1 MSVQDIDLFADRMLG
16 GAPYIETIA
25 GLELRESPIQ
35 GRGMFA
41 KRAWASGE
49 LLCVLDGQ
57 MVDVTRHPGV
67 VDALEWNALSP
78 TRLLVRA
85 LRTSYGF
92 INHSG
97 SSPNTRIDADGRTMR
112 ACRPIAP
119 GDELTMDYFEQPVPP
134 AYLASP
140 EAAALKKNS

>member
-1 MSVQDIDLFADRMLG
+1 MSVRNIDAFADRMLE

-25 GLELRESPIQ
+25 GAELGPSAIQ

-41 KRAWASGE
+41 RRAWAAGE
-49 LLCVLDGQ
+49 VLCILDGQ
-57 MVDVTRHPGV
+57 VVDVARHPAV
-67 VDALEWNALSP
+67 IDALEWNALSP
-78 TRLLVRA
+78 QLLLVRA

-92 INHSG
+92 INHG
-97 SSPNTRIDADGRTMR
+97 SRPNTRIDADGRTLR

-134 AYLASP
+134 AYLAGP
-140 EAAALKKNS
+140 EAAVLKKNS

>member
-1 MSVQDIDLFADRMLG
+1 MNFRDIDLFADRMLG
-16 GAPYIETIA
+16 GAPFIETIA
-25 GLELRESPIQ
+25 GAELASSTIQ

-41 KRAWASGE
+41 RRAWATGE

-57 MVDVTRHPGV
+57 VVDVTRHPAV
-67 VDALEWNALSP
+67 IDALEWNALSP
-78 TRLLVRA
+78 QRLLVRA

-97 SSPNTRIDADGRTMR
+97 RPNTRIDADGRTMR

-134 AYLASP
+134 VYLASL
-140 EAAALKKNS
+140 EAAVLKKNS

>member
-1 MSVQDIDLFADRMLG
+1 MNFRDIDLFADRMLG

-25 GLELRESPIQ
+25 GLELRASPIQ

-41 KRAWASGE
+41 QRAWAAGE
-49 LLCVLDGQ
+49 LLCILDGQ
-57 MVDVTRHPGV
+57 VVDVTRHPAV
-67 VDALEWNALSP
+67 IDALEWNALSP
-78 TRLLVRA
+78 QRLLVRA

-97 SSPNTRIDADGRTMR
+97 RPNTRIDEDGRTMR

>member
-1 MSVQDIDLFADRMLG
+1 MSVRDIDAFADRMLG
-16 GAPYIETIA
+16 GAPFIETIA
-25 GLELRESPIQ
+25 GAELAPSSIQ

-41 KRAWASGE
+41 TRARAAGDV
-49 LLCVLDGQ
+49 LCILDGQ
-57 MVDVTRHPGV
+57 EVDVTRHPGV
-67 VDALEWNALSP
+67 IDALEWNALSP

-85 LRTSYGF
+85 LRTSYGY

-97 SSPNTRIDADGRTMR
+97 RPNTRIDADGRTMR

-119 GDELTMDYFEQPVPP
+119 EEELTMDYFEQPVPP